1 MFPGGRDRC
10 EPRTWIMIG
19 VKSEWGGGGGG
30 DGKGLISCFNR
41 YGSSFVEQ
49 GCPSLEVKKVL

>member
-1 MFPGGRDRC
+1 MRTSYLDNDRGKI
-10 EPRTWIMIG
+10 RVG
-19 VKSEWGGGGGG
+19 GGGGGG